1 MDTISD
7 WLNLHDLEPALVR
20 DVITARHAGNL
31 SGSPLPAA
39 IVTGDGGSKRP
50 CEDLRTCFQD
60 IVVPA
65 LAAGFPDEIDVNG
78 ILRTVRFEP
87 LPNQPDAWPH
97 TIENFAAGPT
107 LVMNWQAT
115 VSDLVCLA
123 HEAAHALQ
131 SAMSSSGRMPPMAR
145 EVCAF
150 LGELLLLRH
159 ARDHAPGLASAICEV
174 WETENEAYLG
184 TDLDALSDALSDPGR
199 PYHYRQNYAL
209 ARLAAVA
216 VARRG
221 WGPWL
226 AALFA
231 SGPRAMELLPFA
243 RMADRAGDIPNY
255 LPPMAVPDPAH
266 PTVEAYRS
274 LGAMALLDIDYL
286 AGESEQPMGAYFN
299 DKLNHLRSRTAFV
312 ALDADHK
319 PIGYATWDQV
329 AGREN
334 VTLTRQTAPFGD
346 HLVLQWAVERRLGT
360 RMAAGARHI
369 RSARKEQ
376 SAW

>member
-20 DVITARHAGNL
+20 DVITARHAGTL
-31 SGSPLPAA
+31 SGSTLPAA
-39 IVTGDGGSKRP
+39 VVTVDGGLKRP
-50 CEDLRTCFQD
+50 NEGLQACFRN

-65 LAAGFPDEIDVNG
+65 LAAGFPDETDVKG
-78 ILRTVRFEP
+78 ILRTVRIEP
-87 LPNQPDAWPH
+87 LPNHADAWPH
-97 TIENFAAGPT
+97 TIESSTAGPT
-107 LVMNWQAT
+107 LVMSWQAT

-131 SAMSSSGRMPPMAR
+131 SVMSSSGRMPPLAR

-159 ARDHAPGLASAICEV
+159 AQEHDPGLASAICEV
-174 WETENEAYLG
+174 WETENESYLG
-184 TDLDALSDALSDPGR
+184 TDLDALSEALSDPGT

-216 VARRG
+216 LARQG

-226 AALFA
+226 TALFA
-231 SGPRAMELLPFA
+231 SGLRAMELLPFA

-255 LPPMAVPDPAH
+255 LPPMAAPDPAH

-274 LGAMALLDIDYL
+274 LGAMALLDVDYL
-286 AGESEQPMGAYFN
+286 AGESEQPLGAYFN

-319 PIGYATWDQV
+319 PIGYATWDQL
-329 AGREN
+329 AERETI
-334 VTLTRQTAPFGD
+334 TLTRQTAPFGD
-346 HLVLQWAVERRLGT
+346 HLVLQRALERRLGM
-360 RMAAGARHI
+360 RMAAGARHL
-369 RSARKEQ
+369 RSARQEQ